1 MSPFALLNCYIDES
15 VQKKQKF
22 NNIKI
27 RIMDELFALLI
38 PLGCGC
44 VLPILVIWLTIRK
57 EMNETNTRT
66 KIVLAAIEKTP
77 DMNIEELIEK
87 ISPKK
92 KLLKETLL
100 EKLMWGWICAI
111 LGPGLIGLGIYLKI
125 EGMGR
130 PKDPL
135 VAICFGVVL
144 LAVGIAFLVNYYLGR
159 KMLAKEIEAEEKRV
173 TTQQA

>member
-1 MSPFALLNCYIDES
+1 
-15 VQKKQKF
+15 
-22 NNIKI
+22 
-27 RIMDELFALLI
+27 MDELFALLI

-111 LGPGLIGLGIYLKI
+111 LGPISKSK
-125 EGMGR
+125 EWED
-130 PKDPL
+130 PKTRWLPSASVWSCWL
-135 VAICFGVVL
+135 SAL
-144 LAVGIAFLVNYYLGR
+144 LSS
-159 KMLAKEIEAEEKRV
+159 
-173 TTQQA
+173 

>member
-1 MSPFALLNCYIDES
+1 ME
-15 VQKKQKF
+15 
-22 NNIKI
+22 
-27 RIMDELFALLI
+27 ELFALLI

-57 EMNETNTRT
+57 EMNE
-66 KIVLAAIEKTP
+66 VLAAIEKTP

-111 LGPGLIGLGIYLKI
+111 LGPCLIGLGIYLKI

-135 VAICFGVVL
+135 IAICFGVAL

>member
-1 MSPFALLNCYIDES
+1 
-15 VQKKQKF
+15 
-22 NNIKI
+22 
-27 RIMDELFALLI
+27 MDELFALLI

-77 DMNIEELIEK
+77 DM
-87 ISPKK
+87 KK

>member
-1 MSPFALLNCYIDES
+1 
-15 VQKKQKF
+15 
-22 NNIKI
+22 
-27 RIMDELFALLI
+27 MDELLALLI

-87 ISPKK
+87 M
-92 KLLKETLL
+92 KETLL

-125 EGMGR
+125 EGIGR

-135 VAICFGVVL
+135 VAICFGAVL
-144 LAVGIAFLVNYYLGR
+144 LAVSIAFLVNYYMGR
-159 KMLAKEIEAEEKRV
+159 KMLAKEIEAEEKQV

>member
-1 MSPFALLNCYIDES
+1 
-15 VQKKQKF
+15 
-22 NNIKI
+22 
-27 RIMDELFALLI
+27 MDEFFALLI

-92 KLLKETLL
+92 KTLL

>member
-1 MSPFALLNCYIDES
+1 
-15 VQKKQKF
+15 
-22 NNIKI
+22 
-27 RIMDELFALLI
+27 MDEFFALLI

-125 EGMGR
+125 EGIGR

-135 VAICFGVVL
+135 VAICFGAVL
-144 LAVGIAFLVNYYLGR
+144 LAVGIAFLVNYYMSK

-173 TTQQA
+173 TTQQP

>member
-1 MSPFALLNCYIDES
+1 
-15 VQKKQKF
+15 
-22 NNIKI
+22 
-27 RIMDELFALLI
+27 MDELFALLI

-66 KIVLAAIEKTP
+66 KIVLAAIEKNP

-130 PKDPL
+130 PFRCGLAGCRHRFPRQLLYGQKD
-135 VAICFGVVL
+135 AGQRNRGRRETSNHST
-144 LAVGIAFLVNYYLGR
+144 GIDRDPRSIHSPCRA
-159 KMLAKEIEAEEKRV
+159 
-173 TTQQA
+173 

>member
-1 MSPFALLNCYIDES
+1 MHILVAILVPIA
-15 VQKKQKF
+15 
-22 NNIKI
+22 
-27 RIMDELFALLI
+27 
-38 PLGCGC
+38 CGC
-44 VLPILVIWLTIRK
+44 VLPIMIVWLSIR
-57 EMNETNTRT
+57 ESMNKTNQRT
-66 KIVLAAIEKTP
+66 KSVLAAIEKNP

-173 TTQQA
+173 ITQQA

>member
-1 MSPFALLNCYIDES
+1 
-15 VQKKQKF
+15 
-22 NNIKI
+22 
-27 RIMDELFALLI
+27 MDELFALLI

-130 PKDPL
+130 CHTWTRSNRLGHLSQNRRNGKAERPVGCHLLRCGLAGCRYRFPRQL
-135 VAICFGVVL
+135 LFG
-144 LAVGIAFLVNYYLGR
+144 
-159 KMLAKEIEAEEKRV
+159 
-173 TTQQA
+173 

>member
-1 MSPFALLNCYIDES
+1 
-15 VQKKQKF
+15 
-22 NNIKI
+22 
-27 RIMDELFALLI
+27 MDELFALLI

-77 DMNIEELIEK
+77 DMNI
-87 ISPKK
+87 
-92 KLLKETLL
+92 
-100 EKLMWGWICAI
+100 AI

-144 LAVGIAFLVNYYLGR
+144 LAVGIAFLVNYYMGR
-159 KMLAKEIEAEEKRV
+159 KMLAKEIEAEEKQV